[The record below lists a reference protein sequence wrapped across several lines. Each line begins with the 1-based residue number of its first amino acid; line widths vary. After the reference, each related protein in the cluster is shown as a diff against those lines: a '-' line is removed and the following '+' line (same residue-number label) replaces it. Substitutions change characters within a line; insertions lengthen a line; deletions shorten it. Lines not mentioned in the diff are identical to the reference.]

1 MQSERSLHIM
11 PPGFAPGEARAPI
24 EELSPTKRGALI
36 ACFNGDGTLHKSRGV
51 WKSPCAGS
59 NDRPIFGVTVADLS
73 REGMLQ
79 ISGSGRSAVAR
90 ITERGT
96 WFARTA
102 ATEVAVT
109 PQSG

>member
-1 MQSERSLHIM
+1 MRPEHSLHAT
-11 PPGFAPGEARAPI
+11 PEEARAPI
-24 EELSPTKRGALI
+24 EELSAAKRGALI
-36 ACFNGDGTLHKSRGV
+36 ACINGDGTLHKSRGV

-90 ITERGT
+90 ITKRGS
-96 WFARTA
+96 WVARTA
-102 ATEVAVT
+102 ATEHTGTALST
-109 PQSG
+109 TQSD